1 MSNQLDVFLPYF
13 EGMVKDRGL
22 TVTPEQ
28 QRGVELLLENMVT
41 SDQAAQVEVMLHL
54 APGSASLYVDLL
66 LYIERLGDTGKE
78 ESYTGEGLEDDG
90 VQYTN
95 LWNALA
101 TILSMSVPTTGA
113 KFEIV
118 PIDVEE

>member
-1 MSNQLDVFLPYF
+1 MGNQLDVFLPYF
-13 EGMVKDRGL
+13 ESMVKDRGL

-41 SDQAAQVEVMLHL
+41 SDQAAQVETMLHL
-54 APGSASLYVDLL
+54 APGSSSMYVDLL
-66 LYIERLGDTGKE
+66 LYIESLGNNSVEGTEPIELGDTGA
-78 ESYTGEGLEDDG
+78 
-90 VQYTN
+90 QYAN

-101 TILSMSVPTTGA
+101 TILSMSAPTSGA

-118 PIDVEE
+118 PLDVEE

>member
-1 MSNQLDVFLPYF
+1 MGNQLDVFIPYF
-13 EGMVKDRGL
+13 ENMVKDRGL

-41 SDQAAQVEVMLHL
+41 SDQAAQVETMLHL
-54 APGSASLYVDLL
+54 APGSASMYIDLL
-66 LYIERLGDTGKE
+66 LYIESLGNNSEDVVPSSDAEDTE
-78 ESYTGEGLEDDG
+78 

-101 TILSMSVPTTGA
+101 TILSMSAPTSGA

-118 PIDVEE
+118 PLDVEE

>member
-13 EGMVKDRGL
+13 ESMVKDSGL
-22 TVTPEQ
+22 AVTPEQ

-41 SDQAAQVEVMLHL
+41 SDQADQVESMLHL

-66 LYIERLGDTGKE
+66 LYIERMGDTGKA
-78 ESYTGEGLEDDG
+78 ESYTGVVDEDDG
-90 VQYTN
+90 VQYAN

-101 TILSMSVPTTGA
+101 TILSMSAPAAGA

-118 PIDVEE
+118 PLDVEE

>member
-1 MSNQLDVFLPYF
+1 MGNQLDVFLPYF
-13 EGMVKDRGL
+13 ENMVKDRGL

-41 SDQAAQVEVMLHL
+41 SDQAAQVETMLHL
-54 APGSASLYVDLL
+54 EPGSASMYVDLL
-66 LYIERLGDTGKE
+66 LYIENLGNDAEAGTEPADLGDT
-78 ESYTGEGLEDDG
+78 DA
-90 VQYTN
+90 QYAN

-101 TILSMSVPTTGA
+101 TILSMSAPTSGA

-118 PIDVEE
+118 PLDVEE